1 MVEFLPFRGLRP
13 QLREAEPAIV
23 RVSPPYDVIG
33 KEQLLRLKSF
43 PHNVTQITLGAD
55 ESGYVNAG
63 RTLRAW
69 VEEGVLALDA
79 EPAYYIYEQEL
90 THEGHKKLRRGVMGA
105 LAATGYAPGG
115 VIPHEE
121 TFSKVKED
129 RLSLLRGV
137 EAHCESIFGIARI
150 DPQMLEA
157 VSKRGKEVFACAD
170 EQKVRHSLRMVT
182 NIEDIKH
189 LQSSL
194 QRETMLI
201 ADGHHRYETSVNYA
215 KENPGSR
222 AKQYVLATIVPSED
236 TGLVVEPTH
245 RVVAGLHSSPAEVK
259 ALLSKTLTL
268 TPVAKTDL
276 LSKLKTADGKGM
288 GLVTRDAC
296 YLCMPTRVGSEP
308 LWEVDTYLCEKLIM
322 EPLLAVEDGATII
335 YEHQASVAMGKVER
349 GGADMAVLL
358 SPPSMEIIWKVALAG
373 LKMPKK
379 STYFW
384 PKMWSGLLYY
394 PMW

>member
-13 QLREAEPAIV
+13 QLREAEPSIV
-23 RVSPPYDVIG
+23 RVSPPYDVIS

-55 ESGYVNAG
+55 ESGYANAG
-63 RTLRAW
+63 RLLRSW

-79 EPAYYIYEQEL
+79 TPAYYIYEQEL
-90 THEGHKKLRRGVMGA
+90 THEGHKKMRRGVMGA

-150 DPQMLEA
+150 DPRMLEQ
-157 VSKRGKEVFACAD
+157 VSKRAKEVFACAD
-170 EQKVRHSLRMVT
+170 EQGVRHSLRMVT
-182 NIEDIKH
+182 NQEDTAG

-194 QRETMLI
+194 AQETMLI

-215 KENPGSR
+215 KENPTSK

-236 TGLVVEPTH
+236 KGLVVEPTH
-245 RVVAGLHSSPAEVK
+245 RVVAGLHSSPVEVK
-259 ALLSKTLTL
+259 ALLSKTLVL
-268 TPVAKTDL
+268 TPVPRTEL
-276 LSKLKTADGKGM
+276 LSRLKGTDGKGM
-288 GLVTRDAC
+288 GLVTREAC
-296 YLCMPTRVGSEP
+296 YLCMPTQVGSEP

-322 EPLLAVEDGATII
+322 EPLLAAEDGATII

-358 SPPSMEIIWKVALAG
+358 SPPSMEIIWKVAMAG